1 MIKKVGVV
9 GLVICLLGLAFAPVQ
24 AAPLRAPTAYEV
36 IAAVNA
42 LRASY
47 GLDPYAVD
55 GLLMISAQGQADYL
69 AAQYPSVVDGHTG
82 PGGTDAD
89 ARAQAVGFPYVSGLD
104 INENWAS
111 LGEDDNTDTLIY
123 QAWGDEVHIHTML
136 HPCGQLVG
144 MGVASNNGQYYYVLD
159 VAAYWGDAGLTQ
171 QPTTLAYGEGVATQQ
186 YISQYIA
193 PLIKVEPAVDGSITH
208 VVQSGQSLWMIAIHY
223 GVKID
228 ALRKMNHLGSG
239 DTIYIG
245 QKILVRGPQAMAPTV
260 GTAETTASPI
270 PSGMVRES
278 TASTTVPLQTED
290 AKGLNLSFDQGLWF
304 LIFFGLFALGLI
316 LIVAGTSG
324 H

>member
-1 MIKKVGVV
+1 MIKKIGA
-9 GLVICLLGLAFAPVQ
+9 VILMVCLLGLGFAPVQ
-24 AAPLRAPTAYEV
+24 AAPLHAPNAYEV

-47 GLDPYAVD
+47 GLDPFAVD

-69 AAQYPSVVDGHTG
+69 AGQHPNVVDGHTG

-89 ARAQAVGFPYVSGLD
+89 ARAMAVGFPYVSGLD

-111 LGEDDNTDTLIY
+111 LSEDDNTDTLIY
-123 QAWGDEVHIHTML
+123 QAWGDEVHMHTML
-136 HPCGQLVG
+136 HPHGQLVG
-144 MGVASNNGQYYYVLD
+144 MGVASNNGRYYYVLD

-171 QPTTLAYGEGVATQQ
+171 QPTTLAYGEGAATQQ

-193 PLIKVEPAVDGSITH
+193 PLIKVEPAADGSITH
-208 VVQSGQSLWMIAIHY
+208 TVQSGQSLWMIATHY
-223 GVKID
+223 GVKIAD
-228 ALRKMNHLGSG
+228 LRQLNHLGSG

-245 QKILVRGPQAMAPTV
+245 QKIIIRGPTSATPTSTAPEMPAQSKPSSTIQAPTPF
-260 GTAETTASPI
+260 T
-270 PSGMVRES
+270 
-278 TASTTVPLQTED
+278 PLAIQDEG
-290 AKGLNLSFDQGLWF
+290 KGGLNINLDQGLWF

-316 LIVAGTSG
+316 LIVLGTSG